1 MRFPVPNRRSLYAA
15 RHFIARHNI
24 PLDHPMRFDVLAI
37 DGEEI
42 MHIKNAFET
51 Y

>member
-1 MRFPVPNRRSLYAA
+1 MFDDKTQDV
-15 RHFIARHNI
+15 IMDEM
-24 PLDHPMRFDVLAI
+24 LDQADPMRFDVLAI